1 MDPLTLAS
9 RIRLCILSLPAGLL
23 LIIISALLYGERIDP
38 TADPAGYAEW
48 TSSASFALSNFLFVV
63 GCLVAI
69 FGMFALYAHLAGG
82 RAERWALAALILTI
96 VGLVA
101 ATMWIASDSVDSVVS
116 GLRLEDQQAFL
127 EQRYDSLIWLD
138 IFLIVTNIFIFNIG
152 LILFGVAIWRSE
164 TLPQGA
170 AILWIASAVLFPAA
184 ALGAWIE
191 AFTYVPVT
199 IASCWIVWTVWR
211 QPSSV
216 IADTETPA
224 RVR

>member
-1 MDPLTLAS
+1 
-9 RIRLCILSLPAGLL
+9 
-23 LIIISALLYGERIDP
+23 LYGERIDP

-152 LILFGVAIWRSE
+152 LVLFGIAIWRSG

-170 AILWIASAVLFPAA
+170 AILWVGAAVLGVASLNPSVY
-184 ALGAWIE
+184 LGAWIE
-191 AFTYVPVT
+191 ALIVALDLGGSGWIAWSVWQQPITRTPV
-199 IASCWIVWTVWR
+199 S
-211 QPSSV
+211 
-216 IADTETPA
+216 
-224 RVR
+224 